1 MKARL
6 LGSLA
11 VSLLGLGSLAC
22 GGEASSDDGA
32 SAGADDGAGGGGA
45 GGGGGGEPSDPT
57 APPGLDC
64 ESFEV
69 NLANWTVAPGEN
81 TDYCMRLP
89 IPERWNGE
97 DMALTGW
104 SWNLSSTHHFFMEH
118 SPQPFP
124 GTGTEP
130 IGCGTGEDP
139 RKEFSFINSAN
150 NEGSVLA
157 FGAGQGTG
165 TLHMANNVGKYLP
178 KGGHFRTSHHVINS
192 SDQPIDTWARFNVCV
207 QPLTQTEYVANTMV
221 CTSTA
226 IDVPAGTVGSTVG
239 TCTAPYDMEI
249 VLLAS
254 HAHNHLTRFT
264 VQKYDGT
271 ATEDALVY
279 ESTDWDSPN
288 IIQLADKPILLK
300 AGQGLTYTCEY
311 EGEARFSAGAEE
323 PWAEHC
329 GLFTAYTFARGQGKE
344 YEVPG
349 RLTGLQTAPGAISV
363 AFPSLAQSP
372 I

>member
-1 MKARL
+1 MKAHT
-6 LGSLA
+6 LGPLA
-11 VSLLGLGSLAC
+11 VSCLGLAMLAC
-22 GGEASSDDGA
+22 GGASSDEGGTEDGQTVEEP
-32 SAGADDGAGGGGA
+32 AD
-45 GGGGGGEPSDPT
+45 PRT
-57 APPGLDC
+57 PPALDC

-69 NLANWTVAPGEN
+69 NLENWSLAPGEN

-89 IPERWNGE
+89 IPERWNGG
-97 DMALTGW
+97 DIALTGW
-104 SWNLSSTHHFFMEH
+104 SWNLSTTHHFFMEH
-118 SPQPFP
+118 SPLPFP

-139 RKEFSFINSAN
+139 RKEFSFINAAN
-150 NEGSVLA
+150 TEGSVLA
-157 FGAGQGTG
+157 FGAGEGTG
-165 TLHMANNVGKYLP
+165 TLQMENGVGKFLP
-178 KGGHFRTSHHVINS
+178 KGGHFRTSHHVINT

-207 QPLTQTEYVANTMV
+207 QPLAEIKHVSNTMV

-226 IDVPAGTVGSTVG
+226 INVPAGTVGSTVG

-254 HAHNHLTRFT
+254 HAHNHLRRFT
-264 VQKYDGT
+264 VQKYDGM
-271 ATEDALVY
+271 ATEDEVIY
-279 ESTDWDSPN
+279 ESTDWDSPQIVQMTGN
-288 IIQLADKPILLK
+288 PIPLK

-344 YEVPG
+344 GQVPG
-349 RLTGLQTAPGAISV
+349 RLTGLQTTPSQVSV
-363 AFPSLAQSP
+363 AFPSIPQSP